1 MGDRSKPLVRRVRV
15 AALGLVALTL
25 ALGAC
30 SRSSYEYVSSSDRK
44 AYFKIPANWEFYDK
58 RDLLVASGQS
68 LSTATNDQFP
78 WLIGYDS
85 SPDPSVK
92 HVIDIGDP
100 TSYPVV
106 MAQVEQLPN
115 QVRDQ
120 FSINSLR
127 NWVYPVDRLI
137 QANAGEMVSY
147 DDNLVVEGGLHGLRM
162 TFDVTLGGN
171 SSVIAGNKVIRATQT
186 AYVDPKTNRL
196 YLFLIRC
203 ESHCYRDNKALIDQI
218 TNSWT
223 VKER

>member
-1 MGDRSKPLVRRVRV
+1 MGDGSKPLAHRVRT
-15 AALGLVALTL
+15 AALGLVALSL
-25 ALGAC
+25 VLGAC
-30 SRSSYEYVSSSDRK
+30 SRSSYEYVSSSDRN
-44 AYFKIPANWEFYDK
+44 AYFKIPADWKFYDK
-58 RDLLVASGQS
+58 RELLVASGQS
-68 LSTATNDQFP
+68 LSGAANTQFP

-92 HVIDIGDP
+92 HVIDIADP

-106 MAQVEQLPN
+106 MVQVEQLPN

-120 FSINSLR
+120 FSIASLR

-137 QANAGEMVSY
+137 QANAGELVSY
-147 DDNLVVEGGLHGLRM
+147 NDNLVVPGGLHGLRM

-203 ESHCYRDNKALIDQI
+203 ESHCYRDNKTLIDQI
-218 TNSWT
+218 ANSWT

>member
-1 MGDRSKPLVRRVRV
+1 MGGRTSRRTRSWRLAC
-15 AALGLVALTL
+15 AAAVTVSLL
-25 ALGAC
+25 AGAC
-30 SRSSYEYVSSSDRK
+30 SRSGYEYVSSSNRN
-44 AYFKIPANWEFYDK
+44 AYFKIPANWHFYDK

-68 LSTATNDQFP
+68 LSGATTQQPP

-85 SPDPSVK
+85 SPDPSIQ
-92 HVIDIGDP
+92 HVIDIADA

-120 FSINSLR
+120 FSIASLR

-137 QANAGEMVSY
+137 QANAGELVSY
-147 DDNLVVEGGLHGLRM
+147 NDNLVVPGGLHGLRM
-162 TFDVTLGGN
+162 TFDVSLGGN
-171 SSVIAGNKVIRATQT
+171 SSVVAGNKVIRATQT
-186 AYVDPKTNRL
+186 AYVDPKTNLL
-196 YLFLIRC
+196 YLFIIRC

-218 TNSWT
+218 ANSWT